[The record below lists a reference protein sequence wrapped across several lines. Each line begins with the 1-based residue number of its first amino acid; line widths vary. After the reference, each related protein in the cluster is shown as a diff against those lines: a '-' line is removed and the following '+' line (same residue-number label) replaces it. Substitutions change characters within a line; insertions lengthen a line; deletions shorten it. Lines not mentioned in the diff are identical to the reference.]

1 MTPTMVSTTRSA
13 YFTLF
18 GDSLAAT
25 ATGAAASE
33 SVNVDE
39 VDAYALIAGQ
49 CADHRAECSRG
60 AARASDDLADIVRID
75 PHLEHPPATEILFLD
90 RDIVRMRDDPS
101 D

>member
-18 GDSLAAT
+18 GDLLAAT

-39 VDAYALIAGQ
+39 VDAYALIAG
-49 CADHRAECSRG
+49 
-60 AARASDDLADIVRID
+60 
-75 PHLEHPPATEILFLD
+75 
-90 RDIVRMRDDPS
+90 
-101 D
+101 